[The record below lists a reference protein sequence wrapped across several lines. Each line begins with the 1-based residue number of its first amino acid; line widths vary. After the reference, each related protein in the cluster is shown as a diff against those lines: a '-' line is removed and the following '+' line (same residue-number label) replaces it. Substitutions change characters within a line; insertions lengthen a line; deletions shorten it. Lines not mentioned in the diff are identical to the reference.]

1 MSEILDIFVLSLCS
15 HIWCYI
21 ESVVSFFCDCLFY
34 LVLTIV
40 KVDRLRFMR
49 LLQIFIP
56 ALFSPEYE
64 DVPLDWISVNFQ
76 RAYLV
81 QYHLWCWLLVQ

>member
-1 MSEILDIFVLSLCS
+1 V
-15 HIWCYI
+15 
-21 ESVVSFFCDCLFY
+21 FFCECLFY

-56 ALFSPEYE
+56 ALCSPEYE
-64 DVPLDWISVNFQ
+64 DVPLDWTVCVV
-76 RAYLV
+76 YV
-81 QYHLWCWLLVQ
+81 